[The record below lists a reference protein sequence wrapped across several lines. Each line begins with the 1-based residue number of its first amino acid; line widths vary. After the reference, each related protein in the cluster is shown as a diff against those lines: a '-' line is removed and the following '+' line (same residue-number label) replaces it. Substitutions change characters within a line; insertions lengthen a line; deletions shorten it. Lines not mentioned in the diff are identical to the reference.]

1 MLVQHVMG
9 NKPVNAIWSVTQDN
23 TVFEALEL
31 MAEKNIGAVLVIE
44 DNELIG
50 IFSERDYARKVILKG
65 RSSADTPVRDI
76 MSSPVVTVTPED
88 SVETCMRVCTERRIR
103 HLPVVEGGKVVGVL
117 SIGDLVKAV
126 IDAQSREIEQL
137 QRYIAG

>member
-31 MAEKNIGAVLVIE
+31 MAEKNIGAVLVLE

-50 IFSERDYARKVILKG
+50 IFSGARLC
-65 RSSADTPVRDI
+65 A
-76 MSSPVVTVTPED
+76 
-88 SVETCMRVCTERRIR
+88 
-103 HLPVVEGGKVVGVL
+103 
-117 SIGDLVKAV
+117 
-126 IDAQSREIEQL
+126 
-137 QRYIAG
+137 